1 MNHFKSNFLG
11 DINIMNAFGPANT
24 KLMAHLFEMQPEAVS
39 LLHFVR
45 QWLISQGFNHFQG
58 YLVTL
63 LVIFYFQSR
72 NLMPTGGAVKRDI
85 LKIIINGELKKF
97 AIQK

>member
-1 MNHFKSNFLG
+1 
-11 DINIMNAFGPANT
+11 MNAFGPANT
-24 KLMAHLFEMQPEAVS
+24 KLMAHLFEIQPEAVS

-63 LVIFYFQSR
+63 LVIFYFQSKS
-72 NLMPTGGAVKRDI
+72 LMPTGAAVKRDV
-85 LKIIINGELKKF
+85 LPKIIINGELKDF
-97 AIQK
+97 AIQKFKPDSNPLFLVD